1 MVVLNLRGSA
11 LSIAQ
16 IGLIVAPSFIL
27 FGYNQAG
34 IGGLLSLPDWTKTFP
49 EIDTIHTTGAEKNR
63 NAVFQGL
70 VVASFVIGAII
81 ACIACMFLGDF
92 LGRRKSIFIGGVFS
106 LVGEIVCSTSSTL
119 GQFVSGRTI
128 IGAAIGIF
136 SSTVPV
142 WQAECSP
149 PEHRGKHVVLDGL
162 FTTLGY
168 ALTSWANYG
177 SSRISNSSK
186 SISWRLPLALPNIF
200 SVIIMLSIFF
210 VPESPRWLIKVG
222 RYQEATEI
230 ISKLKDIPIDDSE
243 IYNEVSEIRSALE
256 EGVAQKTSL
265 KDMFTMGP
273 DKLFFRFCLCILLQF
288 YQQMSGVN
296 LISVYGPVI
305 FEQSLNIPSQKAKLL
320 TGGALT
326 WKFVSSFVAFFT
338 IDRFGRRPLFM
349 FSGLGMG
356 ICMFILS
363 ITTAFDND
371 DKNMPAAY
379 ISIISIFLFNF
390 FVPIGFLGANFLYC
404 VEIAPVSLRVGM
416 SAISTANHWLWNFI
430 VIMVTPI
437 AMNSIGHW
445 YFDIYAAIAISIPIV
460 VWLGFPETMGLSL
473 EEIELLFREN
483 KNIRSVVKKSLR
495 QATKEEKYEDNVEDI
510 DDKTSD
516 NQLKGA

>member
-1 MVVLNLRGSA
+1 MVFFNLRGSV
-11 LSIAQ
+11 LSVAQ
-16 IGLIVAPSFIL
+16 IGLIVAPCFIL

-34 IGGLLSLPDWTKTFP
+34 IGGLLSLPDWTNTFP
-49 EIDTIHTTGAEKNR
+49 EIDTIHTTGARKSQ

-70 VVASFVIGAII
+70 VVASFVIGAIT
-81 ACIACMFLGDF
+81 ACMACMFLGDI
-92 LGRRKSIFIGGVFS
+92 LGRRKSIFIGGLLS
-106 LVGEIVCSTSSTL
+106 LAGEVICSTSNTL

-177 SSRISNSSK
+177 SSRIHMTDQ
-186 SISWRLPLALPNIF
+186 SISWRLPLALPNLF
-200 SVIIMLSIFF
+200 SIIVLLFIFF
-210 VPESPRWLIKVG
+210 LPESPRWLIKVG

-230 ISKLKDIPIDDSE
+230 MSKLKDLPIDSSE
-243 IYNEVSEIRSALE
+243 IINEVNEMRSALDE
-256 EGVAQKTSL
+256 SVTQKATL

-288 YQQMSGVN
+288 YQQMSGAN
-296 LISVYGPVI
+296 LISVYGTVI
-305 FEQSLNIPSQKAKLL
+305 FEQSLDIQSQKAKLL

-326 WKFVSSFVAFFT
+326 WKFFSSFLAFFT
-338 IDRFGRRPLFM
+338 IDRFGRRALFM
-349 FSGLGMG
+349 FSGSGMG

-363 ITTAFDND
+363 ITTAFEKD
-371 DKNMPAAY
+371 DSNLAAAY
-379 ISIISIFLFNF
+379 ISVISIFLYNF

-404 VEIAPVSLRVGM
+404 VEVAPVSLRVGM

-437 AMNSIGHW
+437 AIDRIGHW
-445 YFDIYAAIAISIPIV
+445 YFDIYAAIALSIPIV
-460 VWLGFPETMGLSL
+460 VWLEFPETMGLSL
-473 EEIELLFREN
+473 EEIEMLFRN
-483 KNIRSVVKKSLR
+483 SSKIRTVVKKSLQFKR
-495 QATKEEKYEDNVEDI
+495 KGDGFEDNVKDSNENTV
-510 DDKTSD
+510 DK
-516 NQLKGA
+516 QLNCE

>member
-1 MVVLNLRGSA
+1 MVSLNLRGNA
-11 LSIAQ
+11 LSVAQ

-34 IGGLLSLPDWTKTFP
+34 IGGLLSLPNWTKTFP
-49 EIDTIHTTGAEKNR
+49 EIDTFHTTGAEKSQ

-70 VVASFVIGAII
+70 VVASFVIGAIA
-81 ACIACMFLGDF
+81 ACIACMFLGDI
-92 LGRRKSIFIGGVFS
+92 LGRRKSIFIGGVLS
-106 LVGEIVCSTSSTL
+106 LVGEVICSTSNSL

-142 WQAECSP
+142 WLAECSP
-149 PEHRGKHVVLDGL
+149 PEHRGKHVVLAGL

-177 SSRISNSSK
+177 SSRITISNQ
-186 SISWRLPLALPNIF
+186 SITWRLPLALPSLF

-210 VPESPRWLIKVG
+210 VPESPRWLMKVG
-222 RYQEATEI
+222 RYKEGTEI
-230 ISKLKDIPIDDSE
+230 LAKLKDIPIDSSE
-243 IYNEVSEIRSALE
+243 VVSEVSEIRCALE
-256 EGVAQKTSL
+256 ENVAQKTSL

-296 LISVYGPVI
+296 LISVYGPII
-305 FEQSLNIPSQKAKLL
+305 FEQSLNIPSQKARLL

-338 IDRFGRRPLFM
+338 IDRFGRRALFM

-356 ICMFILS
+356 ICMFTLS
-363 ITTAFDND
+363 VSTAFDND
-371 DKNMPAAY
+371 DKNMASAY
-379 ISIISIFLFNF
+379 ISVISIFLYNF

-404 VEIAPVSLRVGM
+404 VEVAPVSLRVGM

-437 AMNSIGHW
+437 AIDSIGHW
-445 YFDIYAAIAISIPIV
+445 YFDIYAIIAISIPVV
-460 VWLGFPETMGLSL
+460 VWLGFPETMGLS
-473 EEIELLFREN
+473 
-483 KNIRSVVKKSLR
+483 SKKSNYYSETIK
-495 QATKEEKYEDNVEDI
+495 QFD
-510 DDKTSD
+510 
-516 NQLKGA
+516 QW